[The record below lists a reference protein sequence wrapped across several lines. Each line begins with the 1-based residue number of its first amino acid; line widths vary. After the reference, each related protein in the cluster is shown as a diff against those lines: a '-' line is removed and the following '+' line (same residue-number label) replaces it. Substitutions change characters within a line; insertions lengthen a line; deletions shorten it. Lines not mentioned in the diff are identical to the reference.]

1 MINWTWW
8 LDTVVKPVA
17 IFTNSNF
24 GLITFG
30 CLVLISIIL
39 GLTYRVPKDAGYG
52 ERVGVPVGILLAG
65 TFVTPL
71 GGLILLVILPA
82 ILLVMGMLV
91 CGFGI
96 YKFVQRLK
104 GN

>member
-17 IFTNSNF
+17 IFANANL
-24 GLITFG
+24 GLITIC
-30 CLVLISIIL
+30 CLVLTSVLL

-52 ERVGVPVGILLAG
+52 DRVGVPVGILLFG
-65 TFVTPL
+65 SCVTPL

-82 ILLVMGMLV
+82 ILLVIGLLV

-104 GN
+104 GD